1 MNRPT
6 RPLVP
11 EDVGVHKTRPAVYL
25 SRAATATL
33 RAYATQSTAERVA
46 ARMWGDG
53 ATTEI
58 LRAATTP
65 ATTTGTGWAAEIVRV
80 AIYDLIQSITSVS
93 AAAELIDRGLQLS
106 MDGVAELRVPG
117 RTLNAAAAGQW
128 VAENAPA
135 PARQLS
141 FTNAAILQ
149 VRKLSCI
156 MSYSR
161 EQAASSNIAAIVQQS
176 MGEAAGLAL
185 DARMFSATA
194 GDSSGPPG
202 LFVGVTG
209 QTPTAGGGSAAM
221 IADIG
226 NLFAALAANGG
237 GKTAVLVCAMSQATT
252 LKMTVGPQ
260 FDVPIIASTSLP
272 SGTVAAIEVG
282 SFVSGFSPVPV
293 FRASEQ
299 ATFHFDD
306 TAPADPVMGGQ
317 PVKSMFQ
324 TDSLALKMDLFAS
337 WGLRAVGHCQW
348 LSGATW

>member
-272 SGTVAAIEVG
+272 TGTVAAIEVG
-282 SFVSGFSPVPV
+282 SFVSGFSPVPE

-337 WGLRAVGHCQW
+337 WGLRAVGHVQFVT
-348 LSGATW
+348 GTTW